1 MDKKTCLISYQ
12 ELEIFV
18 KVWTDE
24 AVQQQLAGTTK
35 KARVSIDLAG
45 ILSASGFDRTP
56 GQCRDKVKKCQEQ
69 LRCQNILDNKSNI
82 SVVVSHRGPFCS
94 YVRPRIRAP

>member
-1 MDKKTCLISYQ
+1 MDKQTCLISYQ

-35 KARVSIDLAG
+35 KARVFIDLAG

-56 GQCRDKVKKCQEQ
+56 GQCRDK
-69 LRCQNILDNKSNI
+69 LRKITTATSLSFVC
-82 SVVVSHRGPFCS
+82 HRGLFCS
-94 YVRPRIRAP
+94 YVRPRMRAP

>member
-35 KARVSIDLAG
+35 KARVFIDLAG
-45 ILSASGFDRTP
+45 ILSVSGFDRTP
-56 GQCRDKVKKCQEQ
+56 GQCRDKLRNLKRNHGVKTATS
-69 LRCQNILDNKSNI
+69 LSF
-82 SVVVSHRGPFCS
+82 VSH
-94 YVRPRIRAP
+94 